1 MAQQPGA
8 KNQKQLVTSKTF
20 MTVGPTLHYSHS
32 NVYTCWTL
40 AIGTFAVG
48 CLFWAQIT
56 AGSFLLLG
64 LGEPATGELWRV
76 GQFTLN
82 PLSIFEH
89 PWQILILG
97 LLMGMLAV
105 VPVLVSQLL
114 SFSYSIPFILSVCFL
129 ANQPGLA
136 ICLLISC
143 IAAASRPLR
152 FRSRFIAIALCMAPQ
167 LIYWA
172 VFGGAKGVEPIKL
185 GFSYAPWICAWLTGL
200 AIAGEVLGIGHF
212 TRYRPGLVWIFT
224 SLTVAMAYG
233 IFTRQVGFAE
243 LAYQR
248 YIAKNNPEEVPEFH
262 DHIITKA
269 LDQTITNPQV
279 RRYLAQ
285 FFYPTEPILL
295 REELKKEITIQLG
308 YGRWPSWFILPD
320 ELDFRTKKEWLM
332 EQYDLFINGGFTGHR
347 MPIALY
353 YRALLSEYTVDTGLV
368 AQKEILHF
376 YSDYPYQESLP
387 IWYQLYE
394 QFGSSSES
402 LEARF
407 RIAMRLAGQ
416 GKFERAEQLIK
427 EAEDITKAKREQMD
441 ESGGGADSLF
451 TAFSKPA
458 TTVITTYKLTELARK
473 LEQLKDLIS
482 SQNRTDEPGSRAR
495 LAEFALLNP
504 HSRDY
509 PEQLEK
515 LNAQIKSEEPL
526 QDNILLAKIMLI
538 EDPQLRAEKLKEL
551 WEKYKE
557 TDGGIR
563 ALYELAIL
571 KVQLSKQQPTD
582 RSEEKA
588 RHLTEARET
597 LEAFVKLYP
606 DSIFTEQA
614 QSILNNLPSR
624 E

>member
-1 MAQQPGA
+1 MAQQPAA
-8 KNQKQLVTSKTF
+8 KNQKQLVTAKTF

-40 AIGTFAVG
+40 AIGTFALG
-48 CLFWAQIT
+48 CLFWAKIT
-56 AGSFLLLG
+56 VGSFLLLG
-64 LGEPATGELWRV
+64 LGEPATGELWRI
-76 GQFTLN
+76 GQFTLS
-82 PLSIFEH
+82 PLSIFEY

-97 LLMGMLAV
+97 LLMGVLAAA
-105 VPVLVSQLL
+105 PVLVSQLL

-129 ANQPGLA
+129 ANMPGLA

-172 VFGGAKGVEPIKL
+172 ILGGIRGVEPIKL
-185 GFSYAPWICAWLTGL
+185 GFSFAPWICAWLTGL
-200 AIAGEVLGIGHF
+200 AIAAEVLGIGHF

-224 SLTVAMAYG
+224 LLTVILAYG
-233 IFTRQVGFAE
+233 VFTRKIGFAE

-248 YIAKNNPEEVPEFH
+248 HIAKNNPEEVSEFH
-262 DHIITKA
+262 DHTITKA

-320 ELDFRTKKEWLM
+320 ELDFRAKKEWLM
-332 EQYDLFINGGFTGHR
+332 EQYDLFINGGFKGHR

-353 YRALLSEYTVDTGLV
+353 YKALLSEYAVDTELM

-394 QFGSSSES
+394 QFDSSNET

-407 RIAMRLAGQ
+407 RIATRLAGQ

-427 EAEDITKAKREQMD
+427 EAEDIIKEKIDLID
-441 ESGGGADSLF
+441 ESGGDMGSLF
-451 TAFSKPA
+451 TAFRKPA
-458 TTVITTYKLTELARK
+458 TTAITKYKLTELTRK

-495 LAEFALLNP
+495 LAQFVLLNP
-504 HSRDY
+504 HNQDY
-509 PEQLEK
+509 AEQLEK
-515 LNAQIKSEEPL
+515 LNAQIKKDEPL
-526 QDNILLAKIMLI
+526 QDNILLAKTMLI

-551 WEKYKE
+551 WEKYKK

-588 RHLTEARET
+588 RHLTEAKDT

-606 DSIFTEQA
+606 DSIFTENA
-614 QSILNNLPSR
+614 QSILNNLPTV